1 MGSKKKKKK
10 DKDKKEKDVDEVKSD
25 ISPQINKLDALLK
38 IQELKNSAQNYKM
51 ESNFEEAINTAD
63 KIIRLAITCNMTS
76 HIKEQEEFINSMAE
90 KVQEEFIIAKIKG
103 VYSIVNN
110 QYEKLTKENNIMQAH
125 ALIKGF
131 KKDYK
136 NNSYFESIQM
146 IQDLIAKDNKIWL
159 DYQIKSKDT
168 DYQQRFKDEKDEIE
182 QTIKALSNYY
192 DELITN
198 KQVNEGRE
206 LVKDFIKKYEDNS
219 VVMSFPSVQRL
230 IAKEKEV
237 WNMHFTLN
245 T

>member
-10 DKDKKEKDVDEVKSD
+10 EIDEVKSD

-51 ESNFEEAINTAD
+51 EGNYEEAINTAD
-63 KIIRLAITCNMTS
+63 QIIRLAIKCSMTS

-90 KVQEEFIIAKIKG
+90 KVQEEFIISKIKG
-103 VYSIVNN
+103 VYSIVKN
-110 QYEKLTKENNIMQAH
+110 QYEKLIKENNIMQAH

-131 KKDYK
+131 KKNY
-136 NNSYFESIQM
+136 NENSYFESIQ
-146 IQDLIAKDNKIWL
+146 IVQDLIAKDNKIWL

-182 QTIKALSNYY
+182 QIIKALSNYY

-198 KQVNEGRE
+198 KQANEGSE
-206 LVKDFIKKYEDNS
+206 IIKDFIKKYEDNS

-237 WNMHFTLN
+237 WNTLN
-245 T
+245 NQNNNKIFN

>member
-10 DKDKKEKDVDEVKSD
+10 EIVKKDKDEVKSD

-51 ESNFEEAINTAD
+51 EGNYEEAINTAD
-63 KIIRLAITCNMTS
+63 QIIRLVIKCNMTS

-90 KVQEEFIIAKIKG
+90 KVQKDFIISKIKG
-103 VYSIVNN
+103 VYTIVKN
-110 QYEKLTKENNIMQAH
+110 QYEKLIKENNIMQAH

-131 KKDYK
+131 KKNY
-136 NNSYFESIQM
+136 NENSYFESIQ
-146 IQDLIAKDNKIWL
+146 IVQDLIAKDNKIWL

-182 QTIKALSNYY
+182 QIIKALSNYY

-198 KQVNEGRE
+198 KQANEGSE
-206 LVKDFIKKYEDNS
+206 IIKDFIKKYEDNS